1 MAGIQIDGVN
11 NKIDFDDDLD
21 TSISANTDDTLVI
34 EAGGNTMA
42 TITATT
48 LTINDGTTITT
59 ADNTDTL
66 TLISTDADAN
76 VGPNLRLYRNS
87 SSPAQNDLLGNI
99 QWEGRNNNSQDVI
112 YAEMRAQIETTTDGS
127 EDANFKWSTMIG
139 GTLVDRLAINANAT
153 VFNED
158 SVDVDFRVESNG
170 LTHALFVDAGN
181 DRVGIG
187 TSAPVVPLSVRAAQ
201 EQLTLSEGDA
211 RGATFDYRSSTGNL
225 NITTNG
231 GNARSAPQLA
241 LHLNG
246 VLSATAGV
254 ALGVGAANTA
264 SNVLDDYEEGTFTP
278 DFDDSSNNSPTSMTA
293 AQGFYTKVGRLVTV
307 QIYVEVNSKGSG
319 MNGNV
324 MRISNLP
331 FTPVSNLQ
339 NQSMA
344 VSYISNLDVNNLPVG
359 AAVYSNNSF
368 IYLYYISGDN
378 SAQITPGMIADGTR
392 LAVGGSYMS
401 T

>member
-1 MAGIQIDGVN
+1 MTSEIKVDTISENTSANGVAVDGVTL
-11 NKIDFDDDLD
+11 KDGGIAATGDISLD
-21 TSISANTDDTLVI
+21 
-34 EAGGNTMA
+34 GGN
-42 TITATT
+42 
-48 LTINDGTTITT
+48 
-59 ADNTDTL
+59 
-66 TLISTDADAN
+66 
-76 VGPNLRLYRNS
+76 
-87 SSPAQNDLLGNI
+87 
-99 QWEGRNNNSQDVI
+99 
-112 YAEMRAQIETTTDGS
+112 
-127 EDANFKWSTMIG
+127 F
-139 GTLVDRLAINANAT
+139 
-153 VFNED
+153 VFNESSAD
-158 SVDVDFRVESNG
+158 KDFRVESDNS
-170 LTHALFVDAGN
+170 THAFFVEGSDG
-181 DRVGIG
+181 GIG
-187 TSAPVVPLSVRAAQ
+187 IGVSSIEANAQVHIEGAEEYVVIKHAAQ
-201 EQLTLSEGDA
+201 MGIKLYGDDTNVLFSYDKSA
-211 RGATFDYRSSTGNL
+211 NAITGGFDINHATGDL
-225 NITTNG
+225 NIYTKASG
-231 GNARSAPQLA
+231 GSFSSKAKLHSA
-241 LHLNG
+241 G
-246 VLSATAGV
+246 VLSVPAGIE
-254 ALGVGAANTA
+254 LGSGLDATA